1 MTFDFT
7 PGWLDPSTPQ
17 SGSETEA
24 APLRATSTNTAKAK
38 APAHPSSRELAE
50 LVREL
55 FTEGSLTWDQLQS
68 LSHVAELKPMLEPA
82 IAGIPSVRRISGH
95 RQ

>member
-7 PGWLDPSTPQ
+7 PGWLEPSATQ
-17 SGSETEA
+17 SISETET
-24 APLRATSTNTAKAK
+24 APLRVVSITPAKAK
-38 APAHPSSRELAE
+38 APAHPSNLELAE
-50 LVREL
+50 LVQEL

-68 LSHVAELKPMLEPA
+68 LSRVAELRPMLEPA
-82 IAGIPSVRRISGH
+82 IAGTPLVRRVSGH